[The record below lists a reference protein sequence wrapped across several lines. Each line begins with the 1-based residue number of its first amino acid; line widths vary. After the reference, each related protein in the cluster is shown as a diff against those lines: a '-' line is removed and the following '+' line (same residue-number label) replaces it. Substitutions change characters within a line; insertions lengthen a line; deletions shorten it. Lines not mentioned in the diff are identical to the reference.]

1 MGNIIEINDDVL
13 NQFGEDVIQ
22 EMIKILIQNKK
33 MNTGNLIRNLNFK
46 FVEIA
51 DNIVMQLS
59 APEYAIYVE
68 KGRLPG
74 KYAPVSAIKQWCR
87 TKGIKEA
94 LAYPI
99 NKKIFKFGIKATPFV
114 RQGFNNALIK
124 DRDMLIKDF
133 KRLVIDKVIK
143 EEE

>member
-1 MGNIIEINDDVL
+1 MEHIIEIDDEIL

-46 FVEIA
+46 FFEIA

-59 APEYAIYVE
+59 APEYARYVE

-74 KYAPVSAIKQWCR
+74 KYASVNSIKQWCR

-99 NKKIFKFGIKATPFV
+99 NKKIFKLGIKPTPFL

-124 DRDMLIKDF
+124 DKDMLVKDF
-133 KRLVIDKVIK
+133 KRLTIDKIIK
-143 EEE
+143 EED